1 MSNINFAEMSNS
13 LTSLFRRLSFP
24 IGGTEKENETIWMA
38 EPNKK
43 LTAINT
49 SNGIVVVS
57 SEGTIYLCSSLEE
70 MEKRFIEYF
79 SGKGSL
85 QNTMETLASLPGD
98 VIS

>member
-1 MSNINFAEMSNS
+1 MSNIFEEMNNS
-13 LTSLFRRLSFP
+13 LTNLFRKLSFP
-24 IGGTEKENETIWMA
+24 IGGSEKETEIIWMA
-38 EPNKK
+38 EPDKK

-57 SEGTIYLCSSLEE
+57 SEGTIFLCSSLEE

-79 SGKGSL
+79 SGKDSL
-85 QNTMETLASLPGD
+85 KKTMETLVSLPSN